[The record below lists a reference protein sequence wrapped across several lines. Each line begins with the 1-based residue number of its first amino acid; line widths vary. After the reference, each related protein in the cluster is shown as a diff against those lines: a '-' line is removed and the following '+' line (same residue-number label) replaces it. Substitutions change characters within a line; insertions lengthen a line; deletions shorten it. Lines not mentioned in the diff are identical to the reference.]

1 MLTNVTKLPAT
12 NTPGYLLL
20 RLLFFRNK
28 FTNTHLVASLYR
40 VDRRDYRISSL
51 HLFSSELNQSRE
63 RQRVREKG
71 LRESDYCPFLPC
83 LRLSVEP
90 FRLCGL
96 AALRGRP
103 ERLLGQRQPWR
114 QQSTTRQQ
122 IVLQKNNF
130 LFALESNC
138 FRTYLALI
146 PVEYQF

>member
-1 MLTNVTKLPAT
+1 MFSVHTIDYRAPILLIHTDMFIIALLLANTLPNYHSTLMLTNVTKLPAT

-103 ERLLGQRQPWR
+103 ERLLGQRQP
-114 QQSTTRQQ
+114 
-122 IVLQKNNF
+122 
-130 LFALESNC
+130 
-138 FRTYLALI
+138 
-146 PVEYQF
+146 